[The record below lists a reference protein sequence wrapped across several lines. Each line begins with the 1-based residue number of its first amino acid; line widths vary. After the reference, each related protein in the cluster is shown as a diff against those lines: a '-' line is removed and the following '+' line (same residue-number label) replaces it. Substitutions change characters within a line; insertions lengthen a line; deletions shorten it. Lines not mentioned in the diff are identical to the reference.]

1 MNPVYFPASFRA
13 DDERRGAPGHRSPEA
28 LIKLL
33 IVDDEPLARASLT
46 ELCIGSNDLQVVG
59 EADSGL
65 AAIRAAGELRP
76 DVMLVDAQLPDMSG
90 FDVLRAASNEH
101 GPLGIVVSSRAADA
115 ANALAAGAIDCL
127 LKPVSAERFARS
139 MERARARRVRTGDR
153 PRPPPALLQP
163 GEPAGGA
170 DAATPALLIGE
181 RGHRLYP
188 LDPLQIE
195 YIESN
200 GNYVTLRTAN
210 AEYISRDTVKRLAA
224 VLRSRG
230 FVRIE
235 RSLLVNVHAIAY
247 AEPVGRGTFAFTL
260 GSGRCL
266 RSTPTYRDAILR
278 VLPLAQRLHQRGGR

>member
-13 DDERRGAPGHRSPEA
+13 DDERRAAPGRRSSEP
-28 LIKLL
+28 LMKLL
-33 IVDDEPLARASLT
+33 IVDDEPAARASLN
-46 ELCIGSNDLQVVG
+46 ELCIRSEDLQVVG

-76 DVMLVDAQLPDMSG
+76 DVILVDAQLPDMSG
-90 FDVLRAASNEH
+90 FDVLRAASTEH
-101 GPLGIVVSSRAADA
+101 GPFGIVVSARAADA

-127 LKPVSAERFARS
+127 LKPVSADRFARS
-139 MERARARRVRTGDR
+139 MERARARRGRSGDR
-153 PRPPPALLQP
+153 PRPPAALLQS
-163 GEPAGGA
+163 GERALGA
-170 DAATPALLIGE
+170 DAVTPALLIGE

-188 LDPLQIE
+188 LDPLHIE

-210 AEYISRDTVKRLAA
+210 SEYISRDTVKRLAA
-224 VLRSRG
+224 TLQSRG

-247 AEPVGRGTFAFTL
+247 AELVGRGTFAFTL
-260 GSGRCL
+260 ASGRCL

-278 VLPLAQRLHQRGGR
+278 VLPLAQRLHHRDGR